1 MMLRIKDISTK
12 VGSGV
17 TPRGGAE
24 VYQDHGVPLYRS
36 QNVTDDGFL
45 LDDIAY
51 ISEDI
56 DASMS
61 GTRIKPGDV
70 LLNITG
76 ASIGRCYYTS
86 PDFKRGNVNQ
96 HVCIIRPIQK
106 LVLSSY
112 LHLLL
117 ISNQG
122 KEYIKLSQT
131 GSGREGLTREE
142 IRQFSFDIP
151 SLPVQRRIVSYLDSK
166 TSEIDQAISLL
177 EQKRE
182 AYTRLKASVINRA
195 VTRGLNPNVKLKDS
209 GVEWI
214 GMIPEGWKSYRMKD
228 IGYMYSGLA
237 GKSGEDFRSEDASL
251 TQPYIPFTNVLN
263 HIEID
268 PLQMNYVVMSPGE
281 VQNKVRKN
289 DLIFLMS
296 SEDYESIAKSAVVLS
311 DLHQVYLNSFCRG
324 FRTTCKD
331 VEAKFLNYELNS
343 EVYRNKIRLEA
354 RGFTRINIKVD
365 RIETMYVVL
374 PPLPEQRSIAS
385 YLDAECSKIDR
396 AASIVEKQIDAYKRL
411 KRSLINEVV
420 TGKRKVD

>member
-1 MMLRIKDISTK
+1 MESLRNDSIDLQTIPYDQGIGKYNYFANGDLLIAKVTPCFENGNIAIADNLLNGIG
-12 VGSGV
+12 VGSSEIFVLRFNQRKALNRYMFYVSETNDFQGKGCA
-17 TPRGGAE
+17 TM
-24 VYQDHGVPLYRS
+24 HGVGGLRRIDPLFMRTYE
-36 QNVTDDGFL
+36 V
-45 LDDIAY
+45 
-51 ISEDI
+51 
-56 DASMS
+56 
-61 GTRIKPGDV
+61 
-70 LLNITG
+70 
-76 ASIGRCYYTS
+76 
-86 PDFKRGNVNQ
+86 
-96 HVCIIRPIQK
+96 
-106 LVLSSY
+106 
-112 LHLLL
+112 
-117 ISNQG
+117 
-122 KEYIKLSQT
+122 
-131 GSGREGLTREE
+131 
-142 IRQFSFDIP
+142 DIP

-166 TSEIDQAISLL
+166 TSEIDYAISLL

-374 PPLPEQRSIAS
+374 PPLSEQRSIAS

>member
-214 GMIPEGWKSYRMKD
+214 GKIPEGWKVLRGKD
-228 IGYMYSGLA
+228 IGEITHGVSFTPNDLQDEGIGVLILRASNIQDNHLDFHDTVYIPQSLIPYKKMLKVNDIVICSTNGSLELV
-237 GKSGEDFRSEDASL
+237 GKSTLIDQKLYAS
-251 TQPYIPFTNVLN
+251 Y
-263 HIEID
+263 
-268 PLQMNYVVMSPGE
+268 G
-281 VQNKVRKN
+281 
-289 DLIFLMS
+289 
-296 SEDYESIAKSAVVLS
+296 
-311 DLHQVYLNSFCRG
+311 SFMLRL
-324 FRTTCKD
+324 RTTQNP
-331 VEAKFLNYELNS
+331 KFIQYQL
-343 EVYRNKIRLEA
+343 
-354 RGFTRINIKVD
+354 TRIVDMYRGLFATTTINQLTISQLSNIKFFV
-365 RIETMYVVL
+365 
-374 PPLPEQRSIAS
+374 PPLSEQRSIAS